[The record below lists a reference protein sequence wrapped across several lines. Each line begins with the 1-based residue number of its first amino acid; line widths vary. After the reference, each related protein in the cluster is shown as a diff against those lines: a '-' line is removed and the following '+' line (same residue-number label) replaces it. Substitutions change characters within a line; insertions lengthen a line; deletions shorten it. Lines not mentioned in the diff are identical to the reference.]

1 MNKVIYFPHFG
12 IPEIP
17 EEHVSWPQGSRRLRT
32 GASEPRL
39 LLAPECN
46 VNRCQKI
53 SRDAVFGS
61 SQANVC
67 HSKCE
72 ATAADVAGGS
82 LKARLLGACA
92 GPASFP
98 SGCRW
103 DASAG
108 PLPQNA
114 GRILFFI
121 LPATRW
127 IKIFTAIGYR
137 VGLAAEDNKEVIT
150 ANYAAFSPS
159 LPPSYDL
166 GT

>member
-17 EEHVSWPQGSRRLRT
+17 EEHVSWPQGSGRLRT

-39 LLAPECN
+39 LLAPEYN

-82 LKARLLGACA
+82 LKARLLAHAQALRHFLPDADGTRPRARCRRMQA
-92 GPASFP
+92 AYYFLFCLPRAESKYLLP
-98 SGCRW
+98 S
-103 DASAG
+103 D
-108 PLPQNA
+108 
-114 GRILFFI
+114 
-121 LPATRW
+121 
-127 IKIFTAIGYR
+127 IG
-137 VGLAAEDNKEVIT
+137 
-150 ANYAAFSPS
+150 
-159 LPPSYDL
+159 
-166 GT
+166 